1 MKDLGKRRTNVNDF
15 AKQYFAC
22 KAKGK
27 NKKPY
32 TYKVILLVNLFL
44 TGVLLS
50 RFSRVRLCATP
61 WTAAYQAPPSMGFS
75 RQEYWSGLPLPS
87 PVTA

>member
-1 MKDLGKRRTNVNDF
+1 MEDLGKRRTNDF
-15 AKQYFAC
+15 PKQYFAC

-44 TGVLLS
+44 QVY
-50 RFSRVRLCATP
+50 RLVILKHIYVCLHM
-61 WTAAYQAPPSMGFS
+61 YNKCI
-75 RQEYWSGLPLPS
+75 YYD
-87 PVTA
+87 

>member
-50 RFSRVRLCATP
+50 RFSHV
-61 WTAAYQAPPSMGFS
+61 
-75 RQEYWSGLPLPS
+75 
-87 PVTA
+87 